1 MGFRCSFHFIKVNWI
16 YYEPKQYQGLC
27 PANLKS
33 LEKKVLTE
41 IELLALYFRNCP
53 ICLED
58 FQINDEI
65 TYLKCLHYY
74 HSNCIREWLENRK
87 TCPFCSSET

>member
-1 MGFRCSFHFIKVNWI
+1 MKELLHLTD
-16 YYEPKQYQGLC
+16 EPKQLQGLS
-27 PANLKS
+27 PSLLKT
-33 LEKKVLTE
+33 LETKILSQ
-41 IELLALYFRNCP
+41 IDILNLYFPNCP

-58 FQINDEI
+58 FKIDEEL

-87 TCPFCSSET
+87 TCPFCTSET